1 MCFQEDDVMYLAPSK
16 ESLAERSRPSFD
28 AGRKLSEID
37 KARLWQLLNE
47 APTCPS
53 RELLAQVAQRQ
64 GLVPVSVRHLNR
76 LRVQWMLNRPK
87 GRPRQAASCP
97 PVASGAEVVR
107 ITPRLSF
114 VGVHLFAHWLDDQ
127 GLLDTVVEQ
136 LTQAIHT
143 YRTQHPNADFPLVH
157 HREQTLRRR
166 FQALLFAPLLGIKT
180 LTAFDTHEHPLPT
193 LLGQG
198 YHSATLGQFLGQ
210 LERIDAAAA
219 LMPALVPQQVGQMV
233 YVDGHMIAY
242 WSRVPMHKG
251 KITMLGRI
259 MAGSQAVIAHDEAGQ
274 ALFVAYYPPDVH
286 VSQVIVAYCEKVAEA
301 TGTALFVIDRA
312 VNAVAMARA
321 FDNKDLGLLCMLDD
335 NEHQGL
341 ASFEATLEETRKD
354 GTKVYSG
361 PWKIPRADDPRHVVI
376 VEPVEGKTLG
386 YWGTPRVKATM
397 EPTAW
402 PQVYRARSERQE
414 NSFKR
419 MIDHGALNTNYGRKK
434 IVTADRHQQRAREQL
449 EQSLATAQ
457 KRVTKKAEVVKVKQ
471 AQVAWS
477 ESRGQGKRLA
487 QRQAALAVLTT
498 ELKEAQY
505 KQGQLAAQ
513 AAAVGPPG
521 ERADRDFRKQTI
533 MTVRTLLLENA
544 LMSFMA
550 VLVGCLKT
558 QVSLDCLLHLLF
570 ERSGARIETS
580 SQVVYWV
587 NTAGLSVP
595 YRHLLTKVVE
605 GLCAM
610 DLKDQGKPIDVRLKD
625 MSP

>member
-1 MCFQEDDVMYLAPSK
+1 
-16 ESLAERSRPSFD
+16 
-28 AGRKLSEID
+28 
-37 KARLWQLLNE
+37 
-47 APTCPS
+47 
-53 RELLAQVAQRQ
+53 
-64 GLVPVSVRHLNR
+64 
-76 LRVQWMLNRPK
+76 
-87 GRPRQAASCP
+87 
-97 PVASGAEVVR
+97 VASGAEVVR

-127 GLLDTVVEQ
+127 GLLATVVEQ
-136 LTQAIHT
+136 LTPAIHT
-143 YRTQHPNADFPLVH
+143 YRTQHPDNDFPLLH

-198 YHSATLGQFLGQ
+198 YHSSTLSQFLGP

-301 TGTALFVIDRA
+301 TGAALFVIDRA

-361 PWKIPRADDPRHVVI
+361 PWKIPKADDPRHFVI
-376 VEPVEGKTLG
+376 VAPVEGKTLV
-386 YWGTPRVKATM
+386 YWGTPRVKATV
-397 EPTAW
+397 EPTTW

-419 MIDHGALNTNYGRKK
+419 MINHGALNTNYGRKK

-457 KRVTKKAEVVKVKQ
+457 KRVTKKADAVKVKQ
-471 AQVAWS
+471 DQIAVS
-477 ESRGQGKRLA
+477 ESKGHGKRLA

-498 ELKEAQY
+498 ELKDAQY
-505 KQGQLAAQ
+505 KHGQLAAQ
-513 AAAVGPPG
+513 AAALGPPG

-558 QVSLDCLLHLLF
+558 QVSLDCLLQLLF

-580 SQVVYWV
+580 SQVVYWG

-605 GLCAM
+605 GLCTM
-610 DLKDQGKPIDVRLKD
+610 DLKDQGKPIYVRLKD